1 MASIT
6 WSISLSDGTYQGTTW
21 QSYSLSSGGGTLPSN
36 AVVTSIKYNVKSYV
50 GKYTTGSTNFNLYAI
65 AVNNGPY
72 TTTSY
77 ASSSATTLTAQVP
90 VYTSSSNSSES
101 SAITGSI
108 QGGTWKVWRYNSA
121 RTYLKLESCN
131 FGSNTDVLT
140 AFSSSSISVKLRLNN
155 SGSSAWVQYITA
167 ISITVSYTIPS
178 LSWSTNL
185 TASQVNDQVK
195 LTWDS
200 SPTYSGGTGP
210 CQLAIHNGTAW
221 IAGELS
227 TSLRSYTLTPTA
239 YGTSIRYK
247 VGAWYSGITIEK
259 SVDFTAS
266 VPTLTWNN
274 AAPAVTEN
282 GDGTLTIAWNKAT
295 GSWGASGSAVSY
307 KLYVAT
313 SSAGEG
319 TLVGTYA
326 TNSATIDAPSK
337 DSYYYVVATYST
349 KSSTSN
355 RTYYAAHRTVKRWN
369 GSSWDECIAY
379 YYNGSSWLECVPY
392 RYNGTGWDLLSH

>member
-6 WSISLSDGTYQGTTW
+6 WSGNYGGVSAGTSGLTTTITA
-21 QSYSLSSGGGTLPSN
+21 SSALPSN
-36 AVVTSIKYNVKSYV
+36 AVVTSVKYSISLTATRY
-50 GKYTTGSTNFNLYAI
+50 
-65 AVNNGPY
+65 
-72 TTTSY
+72 
-77 ASSSATTLTAQVP
+77 SSSKQ
-90 VYTSSSNSSES
+90 
-101 SAITGSI
+101 
-108 QGGTWKVWRYNSA
+108 WKLYWLIAKNSA
-121 RTYLKLESCN
+121 GTIGASI
-131 FGSNTDVLT
+131 GS
-140 AFSSSSISVKLRLNN
+140 
-155 SGSSAWVQYITA
+155 SGSSDVVNSASLSSASVTLTGYLTLSDQSVFQST
-167 ISITVSYTIPS
+167 SIQCFAKANNNMSGSTSYMRAVSVTVEYSIPS

-259 SVDFTAS
+259 SVDFTSSA
-266 VPTLTWNN
+266 PTLTWNN

-282 GDGTLTIAWNKAT
+282 GDGTLTIVWNKAT

-319 TLVGTYA
+319 TLVGTY
-326 TNSATIDAPSK
+326 TSNSATIDAPSK
-337 DSYYYVVATYST
+337 DSYYYVVVTYST
-349 KSSTSN
+349 KSSTSG

-379 YYNGSSWLECVPY
+379 YYNGSSWLECIPY